1 MSEPLTFSV
10 VICAYTLDRWDDLSR
25 AVASVRS
32 QTLPAH
38 ETILVIDH
46 NPELKER
53 AERELVATTVIEN
66 IGRRGLSD
74 ARNSGV
80 RASSG
85 SVVAFLDD
93 DAAAAPEWL
102 EQLAAAYTGQEVM
115 GVGGAAEAAWD
126 TGRPGWFPAE
136 FDWVIGCS
144 YRGMPT
150 RRAPVRN
157 PLGCNMSFRREAF
170 RIAGEFNPMVG
181 RVGTVP
187 VGCEETEFCIRLA
200 RLAPGSRLVY
210 EPAARVT
217 HRVPA
222 ARATWRYFRSR
233 CVSEGVSKAVVSDLA
248 GSDQALATERRYAL
262 WTLPTGVLGTL
273 GRGLIEL
280 DPTAPARASAIVG
293 GLLFTAA
300 GYLSR
305 RVRRGGPRQGSASQR
320 AVS

>member
-1 MSEPLTFSV
+1 LSEALSFSV

-46 NPELKER
+46 NLELKER
-53 AERELVATTVIEN
+53 AERERLGTNVVEN
-66 IGRRGLSD
+66 TGRRGLSD

-93 DAAAAPEWL
+93 DAAAAADWL
-102 EQLAAAYTGQEVM
+102 AQLAAAYDRDEVM
-115 GVGGAAEAAWD
+115 GVGGSAEPVWD
-126 TGRPGWFPAE
+126 TRRPGWFPAE
-136 FDWVIGCS
+136 FDWVVGCS

-150 RRAPVRN
+150 RRSPVRN
-157 PLGCNMSFRREAF
+157 PLGCNMSFRRAAF
-170 RIAGEFNPMVG
+170 QIAGDFNPMVG

-200 RLAPGSRLVY
+200 RMAPGSQLVY

-222 ARATWRYFRSR
+222 ARATWRYFRTR
-233 CVSEGVSKAVVSDLA
+233 CVSEGVSKAIVSDLA
-248 GSDQALATERRYAL
+248 GSEQALATERRYAM
-262 WTLPTGVLGTL
+262 WTLPTGVLRTL
-273 GRGLIEL
+273 GRGLVEL
-280 DPTAPARASAIVG
+280 DPTAVGRASAIVG

-305 RVRRGGPRQGSASQR
+305 RVRRGGPRQGSASRR
-320 AVS
+320 ANA